1 MNKICRSH
9 TGYPDS
15 QKKQKQMTKEILR
28 STAISGWRRS
38 ISLLCGGIVAV
49 VASFI
54 SQITNR
60 QSFSP
65 LGQRIVNSYKAVAL
79 VTLNILILFG
89 CLELAATFVAKIWKE
104 PVPQTD
110 GGESSPRA
118 HTSYYASQPWAKQY
132 WREFSLSRPQL
143 YRDYV
148 IWRRAPFKG
157 IFININHDGI
167 RSTPGADCSANS
179 YKVFTF
185 GGSTMWGTGSPEWGT
200 IPAYLQADF
209 TALRHGPVCV
219 INFGESAFVSTQG
232 VIQLIL
238 ELQSGNVPELVIFYD
253 GVNDV
258 YAAYQS
264 GRSTHQN
271 FDRIAA
277 KLTKSES
284 PTSFVAW
291 IESANS
297 VRLLERGV
305 AKLRP
310 KPRNSTNRVTYSAMG
325 IDTATLSDS
334 VVKTYLGNYEIVDAL
349 AQKYGFKFFFF
360 WQPVISIGAKP
371 LTSEEQEM
379 RRRMDPMEPE
389 IVELFESVYG
399 RVQRVAKNY
408 ENLYY
413 IAETFD
419 SSNSEIWI
427 DATHVTPVGNRLIA
441 KKIFRVITERDLLD
455 GKGLSS
461 QTE

>member
-1 MNKICRSH
+1 
-9 TGYPDS
+9 
-15 QKKQKQMTKEILR
+15 
-28 STAISGWRRS
+28 
-38 ISLLCGGIVAV
+38 
-49 VASFI
+49 
-54 SQITNR
+54 
-60 QSFSP
+60 
-65 LGQRIVNSYKAVAL
+65 
-79 VTLNILILFG
+79 
-89 CLELAATFVAKIWKE
+89 
-104 PVPQTD
+104 
-110 GGESSPRA
+110 
-118 HTSYYASQPWAKQY
+118 
-132 WREFSLSRPQL
+132 
-143 YRDYV
+143 
-148 IWRRAPFKG
+148 
-157 IFININHDGI
+157 
-167 RSTPGADCSANS
+167 
-179 YKVFTF
+179 
-185 GGSTMWGTGSPEWGT
+185 MWGTGSPEWGT

-209 TALRHGPVCV
+209 TALRDGPVCV

-238 ELQSGNVPELVIFYD
+238 ELQSGNVPDLVIFYD

-310 KPRNSTNRVTYSAMG
+310 KPRNSTDLVTYKTMG

-360 WQPVISIGAKP
+360 WQPVISIGDKL

-379 RRRMDPMEPE
+379 RRRMDPMEPGV
-389 IVELFESVYG
+389 IELFESVYG
-399 RVQRVAKNY
+399 RVQRVAKKY

-441 KKIFRVITERDLLD
+441 EKIFSVITERDLLD